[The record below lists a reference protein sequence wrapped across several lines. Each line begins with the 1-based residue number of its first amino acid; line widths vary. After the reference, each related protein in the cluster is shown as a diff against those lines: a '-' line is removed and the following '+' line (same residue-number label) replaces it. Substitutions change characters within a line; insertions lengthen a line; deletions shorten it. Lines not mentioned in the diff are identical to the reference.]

1 MEIRIEKKM
10 LGEVL
15 LLFLDLQSLDLVVGE
30 KSLEIFLLLNLPPN
44 NTIIKFFSPITSHHH
59 QSESSPVRML
69 PISAH

>member
-15 LLFLDLQSLDLVVGE
+15 LQSLDLVVGE